1 LKLSKKHLNTK
12 VTNEAIQ
19 FRKVMQLN
27 SIIRWS

>member
-19 FRKVMQLN
+19 SRKVMQLN
-27 SIIRWS
+27 SMIRWS